1 MKVYFSNVMGRLTEI
16 DLQLTALALIADSNK
31 RIEGAKL

>member
-16 DLQLTALALIADSNK
+16 DLQLPALASLSDSNK